1 VSVTHGA
8 TVGQGA
14 LALDGTQLDLFDVL
28 AADGGEAS
36 AWGAPAPSGTSEP
49 EPLALRGS
57 DSALSTQGI
66 DRFLLSEAFTAG
78 AELDRASAPLT
89 DVRLH
94 VEVRLPGAGHVL
106 TVAAAVEREIRR
118 RESVTSATAG
128 PLSDGALAGAIAA
141 AQPLSSGPSGL
152 AVAGAGGSA
161 AALMLAFQP
170 ADPAATPLAR
180 WPRLALALA
189 ASAVADR
196 GFRLAD
202 GSSPQLVVDL
212 VRPRSR
218 AVAGGLPD
226 EAVTMILVG
235 RQAGATRQVRVVTTG
250 EPRPA

>member
-1 VSVTHGA
+1 VTHGA
-8 TVGQGA
+8 PVGQGA
-14 LALDGTQLDLFDVL
+14 LSLDGTQLDLFGVL

-36 AWGAPAPSGTSEP
+36 AWGAPAPSGTAEP

-57 DSALSTQGI
+57 DSALTTQGI
-66 DRFLLSEAFTAG
+66 DRFLLSEAFTAVV
-78 AELDRASAPLT
+78 ELDRASAPLT

-106 TVAAAVEREIRR
+106 TVAAALEREVRR
-118 RESVTSATAG
+118 LEAVTGGTA
-128 PLSDGALAGAIAA
+128 PSSDGALAGAIAA
-141 AQPLSSGPSGL
+141 AQPLSSGPNGL
-152 AVAGAGGSA
+152 AVAGAGGGA
-161 AALMLAFQP
+161 AALMLALQP
-170 ADPAATPLAR
+170 VDPASTPLTR
-180 WPRLALALA
+180 WPRLALAMA

-212 VRPRSR
+212 VRPRYR

-250 EPRPA
+250 EQPRG